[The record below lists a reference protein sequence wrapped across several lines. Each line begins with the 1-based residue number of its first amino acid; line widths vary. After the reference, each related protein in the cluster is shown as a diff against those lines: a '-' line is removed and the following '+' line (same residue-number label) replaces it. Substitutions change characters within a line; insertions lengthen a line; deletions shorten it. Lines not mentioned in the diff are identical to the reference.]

1 MVRDALRSYLA
12 LATGLV
18 DVPRQQAVRVAKALV
33 NQGEAT
39 AEQAGAIA
47 DDLLG
52 TSRANRDALLQLI
65 RYEVDRGLGRLGLAT
80 ADEVRDLTDRVHRLE
95 GELRSLRGGA
105 GEPAGAAAKKA
116 APATR
121 NTAPTKASAVTKAS
135 GPKKAAAPQ
144 KAGAAKNVAAAKKVT
159 APEKVAKK
167 AAPAKKAAALRAAS
181 PDGPFAGNGVG
192 KPAPAAKVAGG
203 KPAAENGTES
213 PRADGAGR

>member
-1 MVRDALRSYLA
+1 MVRDALRSYLS

-33 NQGEAT
+33 SQGEAT

-95 GELRSLRGGA
+95 GELRRLRDGA
-105 GEPAGAAAKKA
+105 AASAGAPVKKAAPGKKAAPKKVAKKSAAAKKT
-116 APATR
+116 APAK
-121 NTAPTKASAVTKAS
+121 AASANGVS
-135 GPKKAAAPQ
+135 GRDAAGNGAAAR
-144 KAGAAKNVAAAKKVT
+144 
-159 APEKVAKK
+159 K
-167 AAPAKKAAALRAAS
+167 AAPAAKAARREA
-181 PDGPFAGNGVG
+181 
-192 KPAPAAKVAGG
+192 
-203 KPAAENGTES
+203 AAENGNGTS
-213 PRADGAGR
+213 RGAGADR

>member
-12 LATGLV
+12 LATGLA

-33 NQGEAT
+33 SQGEAT

-95 GELRSLRGGA
+95 GEVRRLDGGDA
-105 GEPAGAAAKKA
+105 STATKAKKA
-116 APATR
+116 EPAKVG
-121 NTAPTKASAVTKAS
+121 AAKASPAKAA
-135 GPKKAAAPQ
+135 PKKAA
-144 KAGAAKNVAAAKKVT
+144 KKV
-159 APEKVAKK
+159 
-167 AAPAKKAAALRAAS
+167 APAKKTTTKAAS
-181 PDGPFAGNGVG
+181 SNGASASVAGNGARNA
-192 KPAPAAKVAGG
+192 APASKATRGG
-203 KPAAENGTES
+203 SAAENGNAS
-213 PRADGAGR
+213 SRADGADR